1 MIARIRLRFLPLLGV
16 LFTTLLLTSCLGG
29 AGPEAPSITDQ
40 PKDRAAFVSQTAYFD
55 VGVTGKP
62 PFSFQWYRDGVAI
75 SGATAATYTSPV
87 VTLADNGA
95 KFTVK
100 ITGAS
105 GSVTSSSAALT
116 VKDKPTVTTDP
127 VSTSVAPGASV
138 SFTVAGAGD
147 SLAYQWLRDEVPITG
162 ATSATYTFT
171 AAAADDG
178 VVFRAYVVNPGGYA
192 ISAPATLTVTG
203 VPAVT
208 IAPVGQTVALG
219 DPVSFGVYATGGNL
233 TYQWQRNGV
242 NIVGATS
249 RVYRIAATVAGDHNA
264 NFSVVVGN
272 AQGSATSSAATLGVV
287 AGSVRPLATPVA
299 QVALSKS
306 ATAGFNFTLVRK
318 SNGSIASF
326 GYNNEGQRGDGTIAA
341 ANDAAGT
348 VTLPSGRAAKEI
360 DAGGSHAI
368 VLLDNGDVYAWGLN
382 DGGQLG
388 QGNTTT
394 ATTPTK
400 IVLPRP
406 AVSVAAG
413 RTFSVIALDDGRVY
427 TIGVN
432 DLGQLGN
439 GTRDLVSS
447 PVQVTGL
454 ANVTAVSAGNAHV
467 LALRADGSVW
477 AWGANGAGQLGDG
490 TFKASRVPVDTG
502 LRQIARVRAGGDGSV
517 AVSQRRTVY
526 FFGENSDGQSGLGA
540 AVTAD
545 LGVATAIAL
554 DAVDASL
561 ADRFT
566 LYLGSDGLARAAGAN
581 EAGSLGDG
589 GTTARSTFA
598 PVTVVANGISIGAGG
613 RSFSAA
619 IAADG
624 TTYTWGDNSAK
635 QLGNSTISTTGTSTP
650 TAIPSFDAVP

>member
-1 MIARIRLRFLPLLGV
+1 M
-16 LFTTLLLTSCLGG
+16 
-29 AGPEAPSITDQ
+29 
-40 PKDRAAFVSQTAYFD
+40 
-55 VGVTGKP
+55 
-62 PFSFQWYRDGVAI
+62 
-75 SGATAATYTSPV
+75 
-87 VTLADNGA
+87 
-95 KFTVK
+95 
-100 ITGAS
+100 
-105 GSVTSSSAALT
+105 
-116 VKDKPTVTTDP
+116 
-127 VSTSVAPGASV
+127 
-138 SFTVAGAGD
+138 
-147 SLAYQWLRDEVPITG
+147 
-162 ATSATYTFT
+162 
-171 AAAADDG
+171 
-178 VVFRAYVVNPGGYA
+178 
-192 ISAPATLTVTG
+192 
-203 VPAVT
+203 
-208 IAPVGQTVALG
+208 
-219 DPVSFGVYATGGNL
+219 
-233 TYQWQRNGV
+233 
-242 NIVGATS
+242 
-249 RVYRIAATVAGDHNA
+249 
-264 NFSVVVGN
+264 
-272 AQGSATSSAATLGVV
+272 
-287 AGSVRPLATPVA
+287 
-299 QVALSKS
+299 
-306 ATAGFNFTLVRK
+306 
-318 SNGSIASF
+318 
-326 GYNNEGQRGDGTIAA
+326 
-341 ANDAAGT
+341 
-348 VTLPSGRAAKEI
+348 
-360 DAGGSHAI
+360 
-368 VLLDNGDVYAWGLN
+368 
-382 DGGQLG
+382 
-388 QGNTTT
+388 
-394 ATTPTK
+394 
-400 IVLPRP
+400 
-406 AVSVAAG
+406 
-413 RTFSVIALDDGRVY
+413 IALDDGRVY

-467 LALRADGSVW
+467 LALSADGSVW